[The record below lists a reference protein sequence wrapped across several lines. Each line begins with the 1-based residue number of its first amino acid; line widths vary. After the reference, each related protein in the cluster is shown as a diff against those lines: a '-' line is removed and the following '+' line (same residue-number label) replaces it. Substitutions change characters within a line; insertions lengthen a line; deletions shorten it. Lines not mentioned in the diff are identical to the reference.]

1 MKPASIML
9 LAGEASGDTLAAEL
23 VMALRCELLARQ
35 DADSND
41 VQPLRTAL
49 GPRFFGAGGPRM
61 AAAGVELAFD
71 MTRHSVI
78 GLSEALKQVLK
89 FRRFAHQLLRL
100 ARLRQPDVIVC
111 VDFHGFNGRFAA
123 AVRRAVRSQRGAFN
137 NWNPK
142 IVQFVSPQVWASRPG
157 RADAM
162 ANNLDM
168 LLSIFPFE
176 KAWYAQHAPK
186 LRVEFVGHPMI
197 GRFADAE
204 RGTRNVEQTSATP
217 RILLLPGS
225 RADEVRRHLP
235 LIVETARRIAS
246 SKPVE
251 FTAISPDESTAAE
264 VRAALVG
271 LGQSCRVQAGGIAAA
286 LRAADLAISKT
297 GTVLM
302 ECALFGVPAVAFYKT
317 SWPTYFIAKQVV
329 KVKWISMPNILA
341 NEELFPEFVQGAA
354 TPENLSRA
362 ALGVQNNPSRRD
374 AIQTKLKRIVA
385 SLGEPGAGQRAAK
398 LIADLTTRPHHPAL
412 SPSDEAMGTR
422 PAAF

>member
-1 MKPASIML
+1 LKSPSIMFI
-9 LAGEASGDTLAAEL
+9 AGEASGDMLAAEI
-23 VMALRCELLARQ
+23 VAALRRELLARQ
-35 DADSND
+35 ESDSTD
-41 VQPLRTAL
+41 VQPLRTML

-78 GLSEALKQVLK
+78 GVSEALKQVLK
-89 FRRFAHQLLRL
+89 FRRLMRELIDL
-100 ARLRQPDVIVC
+100 AIQRQPDVIVC

-123 AVRRAVRSQRGAFN
+123 AVRRAVRSRRGEFN
-137 NWNPK
+137 NWKPK

-162 ANNLDM
+162 AENLDL

-176 KAWYAQHAPK
+176 KDWYAQRASK

-197 GRFADAE
+197 GRFANAE
-204 RGTRNVEQTSATP
+204 HATRNTQHAT

-235 LIVETARRIAS
+235 LIAETAKRIAQ
-246 SKPVE
+246 SKPAE
-251 FTAISPDESTAAE
+251 FTAISPDEKMATDVRTA
-264 VRAALVG
+264 LSG
-271 LGQSCRVQAGGIAAA
+271 LGQSCCVQVGGIAEA
-286 LRAADLAISKT
+286 LRTTDLAISKT

-317 SWPTYFIAKQVV
+317 SWPTYLIAKQVV

-341 NEELFPEFVQGAA
+341 DEELFPEFVQDAA
-354 TPENLSRA
+354 TPENLSAA
-362 ALGVQNNPSRRD
+362 ALELLNNSTRRET
-374 AIQTKLKRIVA
+374 IQGKLKQIVA
-385 SLGEPGAGQRAAK
+385 NLGEPGAARRAAR
-398 LIADLTTRPHHPAL
+398 LIAGL
-412 SPSDEAMGTR
+412 
-422 PAAF
+422 